1 VLCAAD
7 TSTFIAFFNAER
19 GTDVEKLDAALAARQ
34 LLVPPLV
41 IAELLSDPKLSEL
54 NREVFSALPMLQLT
68 KGFWIRVGLSRAEL
82 LRRKLKARLADAL
95 IAQACIDNR
104 VPLIARDRDFRHF
117 AQYCGLEL
125 L

>member
-1 VLCAAD
+1 MLCAAD